1 VGALARA
8 LVGGSTGTGGSLGWC
23 VHRRGPR
30 RDCGAPVGA
39 PAGASEGA
47 PVGAP
52 AVGAPVGAPAR
63 ALVGAL
69 AGAPCTGGRA
79 LWWKQPW
86 WEPRWGPCPPP
97 GGSAFV
103 RSEHAASSAHGAE
116 FGTPKGKV
124 CVWGTPRSKLP
135 VSLEARLHRAKA
147 KAKAPAAPAA
157 SKLLEDIEE
166 VRSQGRGWDLGFG
179 MCPRATRSIADGCRT
194 PACSRREGPPTS
206 RRMPI
211 YVRKK
216 TGRGAYWYWLVLN
229 EPIIRGLA
237 CVIAYLVLST
247 GPGALKQPAQAIA
260 SGAQALTLP

>member
-1 VGALARA
+1 
-8 LVGGSTGTGGSLGWC
+8 
-23 VHRRGPR
+23 
-30 RDCGAPVGA
+30 VGA

-63 ALVGAL
+63 ALVGGL

-97 GGSAFV
+97 RWERLRSIRTCRELRTWRRIWDPKPQREKCAFGGPQEANCRFRWKRGCIEQKQKQKHRRHRQRVSCLRTLRKSGV
-103 RSEHAASSAHGAE
+103 
-116 FGTPKGKV
+116 KG
-124 CVWGTPRSKLP
+124 GGG
-135 VSLEARLHRAKA
+135 
-147 KAKAPAAPAA
+147 
-157 SKLLEDIEE
+157 I
-166 VRSQGRGWDLGFG
+166 WDLG
-179 MCPRATRSIADGCRT
+179 CAPVPRATRSIADGCRT